1 MLLDRGPIE
10 PLDVDALIQSSS
22 LPALDGM
29 AAQLAAD
36 LGAHASAI
44 DEQLMTIGSDDQ
56 GADVAEG
63 GLDLAAAQDELDR
76 QAGALDGSIG
86 DVAAASDV
94 QDSDIPGLS
103 SEAAADAE
111 ASTAIDWPGFVS
123 HEPDLTQDPRPP
135 HPDPQDPHP
144 DPAPSE
150 SGDPFTDAVR
160 ALYASMLNRDP
171 SPDEIEIH
179 RGNPGGI
186 EGVRETILHSAEY
199 RQLHGGEQR

>member
-10 PLDVDALIQSSS
+10 PLDVDALIQPSS
-22 LPALDGM
+22 LPALEGI

-36 LGAHASAI
+36 LGAHASAV

-56 GADVAEG
+56 GAEVAEG
-63 GLDLAAAQDELDR
+63 GFDLAAAQDELDR

-103 SEAAADAE
+103 SEASSRRRGEHGNRLAGVCEPPAGRDAGSPTAAPGPAGS
-111 ASTAIDWPGFVS
+111 ASGSRRASD
-123 HEPDLTQDPRPP
+123 
-135 HPDPQDPHP
+135 
-144 DPAPSE
+144 
-150 SGDPFTDAVR
+150 SGDPFADAVR

-186 EGVRETILHSAEY
+186 DGVRETILHSAEY
-199 RQLHGGEQR
+199 RQLHRGE